1 MLSTRIFGGRSGRR
15 RLAACAA
22 ALGAAVLMIGPA
34 GAPALAASDS
44 AQSSFPYGS
53 LYNYQTGFCLDSNY
67 AGNAYTL
74 PCNGGNYQ
82 KWYIVVPTG
91 LAANAGTIGDYQTG
105 LCLDSNSAGNVYTDP
120 CNGNNA
126 YQNWVFSFNGPY
138 AAQYGDLATGRC
150 LDSNYNGNLY
160 TSPCNWNN
168 TFQNWW
174 GD

>member
-1 MLSTRIFGGRSGRR
+1 VLSARIFSGGSAQR

-44 AQSSFPYGS
+44 AQSTLPVFIHN
-53 LYNYQTGFCLDSNY
+53 LQTGLCLDSNY

-74 PCNGGNYQ
+74 SCNYGNYQ
-82 KWYIVVPTG
+82 DWVNTFTG
-91 LAANAGTIGDYQTG
+91 LAPLAITMGDSQTG
-105 LCLDSNSAGNVYTDP
+105 RCLDSNSSGNVYTNP

-126 YQNWVFSFNGPY
+126 YQNWVVTSDGPY
-138 AAQYGDLATGRC
+138 QTEQYQDLATGRC
-150 LDSNYNGNLY
+150 LDSNYSGNLY

-168 TFQNWW
+168 TYQNWYNS
-174 GD
+174 